1 MTTANVT
8 TATDGLWEVP
18 LVELANARFLGEGR
32 LGLILVASLLLLV
45 NPAWAH
51 AWIIA
56 VLLLYAVY
64 AVVQLRLLRSGRP
77 GNLVRFA
84 HWVDAGCYC
93 VVIEL
98 AGGLAGSLSIFLLFP
113 VLVASCQSGLGS
125 GVAVALVCTLWLVA
139 LGALQTQLHPAL
151 MFDEFS
157 LVSATFL
164 ILVAFVIARW
174 GHSEVTLVRRLAL
187 ATDLNRIFTSRYT
200 LDYALCE
207 LGKTLRA
214 FQRADACL
222 LVVKDTRS
230 TSWLLYEVH
239 SDNAAGPVRARR
251 IGLELVQPL
260 LGAPPDQAVVYRQRG
275 FFSRRAVCRAY
286 DWTTLDSRPA
296 DEPALTGLANLLGT
310 SCFISLPLR
319 SRCEIIGRVHLASRR
334 QTYTSRDVRTLAH
347 IVGQAALMI
356 ENMQLVER
364 LAQEAATEERKR
376 ISRDLHDST
385 IQPYIGLKLG
395 LEALR
400 RKCAPDDALGHDLDD
415 LLRMAGDTIS
425 DLRSYM
431 VRLKS
436 GPQRDRRISLLPA
449 VRRQA
454 EKFSEFYGISA
465 QLVSDG
471 DVLVNV
477 RVFEEIMHIVREGLY
492 NVRRHTCAESAIIN
506 LRMTDGHL
514 LLEIVND
521 HFVRGNGSPEFYP
534 RSIGERA
541 KELGGRVRVEER
553 AGGCTAVAV
562 DIPL

>member
-1 MTTANVT
+1 M
-8 TATDGLWEVP
+8 DGLWEVP
-18 LVELANARFLGEGR
+18 QVELANARFLGEGR

-45 NPAWAH
+45 NPALAH

-64 AVVQLRLLRSGRP
+64 AVVQLRLLKSGRP

-98 AGGLAGSLSIFLLFP
+98 AGGLAGSFSIFLLFP
-113 VLVASCQSGLGS
+113 VLVASSQSGLGS

-139 LGALQTQLHPAL
+139 LGALQTQLHPAPI
-151 MFDEFS
+151 FDEFS

-164 ILVAFVIARW
+164 LLVAFVIARW
-174 GHSEVTLVRRLAL
+174 GHSEVTLMRRLAL
-187 ATDLNRIFTSRYT
+187 ATDLSRLFTPGIA

-207 LGKTLRA
+207 LGETLRA
-214 FQRADACL
+214 FQRADTC
-222 LVVKDTRS
+222 LVVMNDTKS
-230 TSWLLYEVH
+230 CGWLLYEVH
-239 SDNAAGPVRARR
+239 SDNAATPARARQ
-251 IGLELVQPL
+251 IGVELAHTL
-260 LGAPPDQAVVYRQRG
+260 LDVPSDHAVVYRQRR
-275 FFSRRAVCRAY
+275 FFSRRAVCSAY

-296 DEPALTGLANLLGT
+296 DEAALTSLANLLGT

-319 SRCEIIGRVHLASRR
+319 SRRETIGRVHIASQR
-334 QTYTSRDVRTLAH
+334 QTYTSSDVRFLAH
-347 IVGQAALMI
+347 IMGQAALMI

-364 LAQEAATEERKR
+364 LAQEVATEERKR

-400 RKCAPDDALGHDLDD
+400 RKCAPNDALGHEVDD
-415 LLRMAGDTIS
+415 LLKIAGDTI
-425 DLRSYM
+425 LELCSY
-431 VRLKS
+431 VGRLKN
-436 GPQRDRRISLLPA
+436 GPQRHQQISLLPA

-454 EKFSEFYGISA
+454 EKFSEFYGIAA
-465 QLVSDG
+465 QVVTDG

-477 RVFEEIMHIVREGLY
+477 RLFEEIMHIVREGLY
-492 NVRRHTCAESAIIN
+492 NVRRHTCAERAIIN

-521 HFVRGNGSPEFYP
+521 NSVRGNGSLEFYP

-541 KELGGRVRVEER
+541 TELGGRVSVEER